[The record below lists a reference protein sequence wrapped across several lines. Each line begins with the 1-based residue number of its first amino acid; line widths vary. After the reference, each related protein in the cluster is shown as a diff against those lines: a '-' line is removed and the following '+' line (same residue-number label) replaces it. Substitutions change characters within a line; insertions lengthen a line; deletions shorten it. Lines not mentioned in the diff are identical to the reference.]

1 MWQARATLALIA
13 VASKVNREL
22 EVAVALVASWIL
34 TYAVATPGSQAI
46 PIRVGAKIRMAFVAA
61 VRIVLIAKFTIH
73 RMIPPCRHKFKST
86 RPFATAARAWT
97 LPLIGLRV
105 GTPARQVF

>member
-1 MWQARATLALIA
+1 MWRAPATLAPIA

-34 TYAVATPGSQAI
+34 TYAVATPGSQVI
-46 PIRVGAKIRMAFVAA
+46 PMSVGTKTQMAFAAA
-61 VRIVLIAKFTIH
+61 VRIVLVAKFTIH
-73 RMIPPCRHKFKST
+73 QMIPPSRHKLKST